1 MVEIVSQHLI
11 KVLMRGDLLLVRVKC
26 PKGAVTKKEVIPLT
40 KQMKCEIREEKPT
53 VVVELQS

>member
-1 MVEIVSQHLI
+1 
-11 KVLMRGDLLLVRVKC
+11 MRGDLLLVRVKY